1 MSLVLKCWIKTGK
14 AYSSGIHVFSKC
26 VLCDFM
32 YVIDF
37 FVRYWKY
44 ILIVCWLITWNS
56 IIIYVHLYFTKY
68 LLH

>member
-14 AYSSGIHVFSKC
+14 AYFIGIHVFSKC

-37 FVRYWKY
+37 VVHYCRY
-44 ILIVCWLITWNS
+44 ILIVS
-56 IIIYVHLYFTKY
+56 
-68 LLH
+68 